1 MNCENDERIDEDEAY
16 FKKQT
21 NKQRKRIKR
30 GRVLLWDHPDTIYTK
45 TVGMKFLSVMLV
57 MLLVTF

>member
-1 MNCENDERIDEDEAY
+1 MMNALTNMKHIL
-16 FKKQT
+16 KKQT